1 MELKSSSFNSLQHNQ
16 TKDLPY
22 KLSKLALLAL
32 WVIISNLYM
41 HSFPEKT
48 KKLKKNKQTNKQ
60 VMAVNLWKGN
70 RTTSSLKND
79 THKRAAQPKHLE
91 TYT

>member
-60 VMAVNLWKGN
+60 TGYGSQSMEG
-70 RTTSSLKND
+70 
-79 THKRAAQPKHLE
+79 QPHNFVTQKWH
-91 TYT
+91 T

>member
-48 KKLKKNKQTNKQ
+48 KKKYT
-60 VMAVNLWKGN
+60 GN
-70 RTTSSLKND
+70 ELLLKND
-79 THKRAAQPKHLE
+79 THMRAAQPKHLE
-91 TYT
+91 TYM